1 MSVSRQRK
9 EVALNQPAAPHFAP
23 QLSER
28 ARPHPHNYAR
38 LLRTYAAKPC
48 ARKGGGGR
56 RSSNG
61 PLPSVCNK
69 PLPSL
74 SYVACLLSSSIS
86 GVRCFNPASLRFY
99 SFYMF
104 FFWAFKYYYLTTR

>member
-9 EVALNQPAAPHFAP
+9 EVAPNQPAAPHFAP

-48 ARKGGGGR
+48 ARKGGGGHQTDP
-56 RSSNG
+56 S
-61 PLPSVCNK
+61 PLFAINPSH
-69 PLPSL
+69 LSL
-74 SYVACLLSSSIS
+74 CSMSVIEQHFW
-86 GVRCFNPASLRFY
+86 GQ
-99 SFYMF
+99 MF
-104 FFWAFKYYYLTTR
+104 